1 VFAIIVSSS
10 RYWFNYRHTSNALAI
25 YNSLRIRNVSDDH
38 ILLFLAEQHA
48 CDARNSMHAG
58 RIVNGKDQS
67 GRSDLKDSNVLPM
80 DIEIDYSGV
89 ECTQESVLR
98 AISGRHYPNTPSHRR
113 LPDSMGPSS
122 TLLVYLTGHGGNG
135 FLKFHDFEEMS
146 YPELAA
152 SLFDARASGRFGRA
166 LVIADT
172 CQAESIGYGIG
183 IQNGKNEEEEL
194 MWTTQLIKIPLFIS
208 GIFSEV
214 ESQPEGG
221 LFHIPGA
228 VILSSS
234 VTGQNSYA
242 IQHDDDLGLSPAD
255 GLTHEL
261 YEILL
266 DEVTKGMSRSKR
278 LSHTTT
284 ILKDLLEFS
293 PKISSTVNINEKA
306 HIPLFIKEDSNT
318 NSALDIPLSSYFNFK
333 GKVAL
338 MD

>member
-1 VFAIIVSSS
+1 
-10 RYWFNYRHTSNALAI
+10 
-25 YNSLRIRNVSDDH
+25 LRIRNISDDH

-48 CDARNSMHAG
+48 CDSRNSMNAG
-58 RIVNGKDQS
+58 RIVNGKDRTGWS
-67 GRSDLKDSNVLPM
+67 NSKETNVLPL
-80 DIEIDYSGV
+80 DIEVDYSGT

-172 CQAESIGYGIG
+172 CQAESIGFGFGIG
-183 IQNGKNEEEEL
+183 IGVSQNGKREEEEL
-194 MWTTQLIKIPLFIS
+194 LWTTQLIEIPLFVNS
-208 GIFSEV
+208 IFSEV

-261 YEILL
+261 YKILL
-266 DEVTKGMSRSKR
+266 NDVTKGNSRTRR

-284 ILKDLLEFS
+284 SLKDLLELS

-306 HIPLFIKEDSNT
+306 HIPLFIKEDSNK
-318 NSALDIPLSSYFNFK
+318 NAALDIPLSSYFNFK

-338 MD
+338 ME